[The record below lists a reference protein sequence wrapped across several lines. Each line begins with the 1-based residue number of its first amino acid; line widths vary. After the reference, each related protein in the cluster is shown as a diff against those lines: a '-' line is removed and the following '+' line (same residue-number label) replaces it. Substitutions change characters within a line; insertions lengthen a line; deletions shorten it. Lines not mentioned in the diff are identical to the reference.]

1 MQRPKITIVTPN
13 FNQAGFLEETILS
26 VIGQNYPDLEY
37 IIVDG
42 GSTDGSIDIIKKYE
56 KQLAYWVTEPDKGLY
71 HALQKGFERS
81 TGEVMG
87 WINSDDKLHP
97 GSLSVIAE
105 IFGSLGHVNWITG
118 SPTCYDVNGRTVAA
132 AAHRAWSKYDY
143 YLYDYRWIQ
152 QESTF
157 WRRNLWQKAGA
168 TLNLDLRYA
177 ADFDLWLR
185 FFRHEKLYSVMTI
198 IGGFRYRSGQ
208 QLSLLHADKYKN
220 EVESLIGAEI
230 AALPANVRQHL
241 DKYKRYLK
249 RMAALERANKVFR
262 VFTLTPYFRR
272 KLSDAPGFIEYDP
285 ASSRF
290 HIPAEQE
297 N

>member
-97 GSLSVIAE
+97 GSLSVI
-105 IFGSLGHVNWITG
+105 G
-118 SPTCYDVNGRTVAA
+118 
-132 AAHRAWSKYDY
+132 WS
-143 YLYDYRWIQ
+143 
-152 QESTF
+152 
-157 WRRNLWQKAGA
+157 RRRMPWAYA
-168 TLNLDLRYA
+168 FRSRSRLRG
-177 ADFDLWLR
+177 
-185 FFRHEKLYSVMTI
+185 T
-198 IGGFRYRSGQ
+198 
-208 QLSLLHADKYKN
+208 
-220 EVESLIGAEI
+220 
-230 AALPANVRQHL
+230 
-241 DKYKRYLK
+241 
-249 RMAALERANKVFR
+249 LERR
-262 VFTLTPYFRR
+262 MITRR
-272 KLSDAPGFIEYDP
+272 IFKTRTRA
-285 ASSRF
+285 
-290 HIPAEQE
+290 
-297 N
+297 